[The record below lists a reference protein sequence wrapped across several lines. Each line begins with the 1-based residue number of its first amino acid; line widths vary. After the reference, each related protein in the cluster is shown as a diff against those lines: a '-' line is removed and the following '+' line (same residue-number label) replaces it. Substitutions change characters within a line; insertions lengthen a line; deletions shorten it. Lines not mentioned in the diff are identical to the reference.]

1 MSLFVATSERNRS
14 QNMKMAGTE
23 LVSTPLIQLLV
34 SGAIAGLIWFLMA
47 PEFMR
52 DRSSGDF
59 VTFLTMAASLAK
71 PIRQL
76 SQINSVIQRGL
87 SAASSIF
94 TVLDEPAEKD
104 A

>member
-1 MSLFVATSERNRS
+1 
-14 QNMKMAGTE
+14 
-23 LVSTPLIQLLV
+23 
-34 SGAIAGLIWFLMA
+34 MA

-94 TVLDEPAEKD
+94 SLLDEPGEVDCGEKNIAARD
-104 A
+104 RAYRIRQCSLRLCTG